1 VCGQQAILAKKRF
14 EQEQDKEKEDQKK
27 KILEMY
33 GAEKFQK
40 PVDARLRLGQTEAY
54 VSTKITHEGLAAGS
68 REAALP
74 RARLRGSQGD
84 ILSWCVP

>member
-1 VCGQQAILAKKRF
+1 MCYILVCGQQAILAKKRF

-54 VSTKITHEGLAAGS
+54 VSIKITLEGPRS
-68 REAALP
+68 REAAFP
-74 RARLRGSQGD
+74 RA
-84 ILSWCVP
+84 